1 MSEMDKSL
9 ERLGVLFAQ
18 PVPMLVL
25 LGIALVFSLA
35 YTLKP
40 EWFLKH
46 KYIYEEIP
54 EDTIKV
60 AKAVGA
66 VLSVALAAGIVYYLY
81 RLIAG

>member
-1 MSEMDKSL
+1 M
-9 ERLGVLFAQ
+9 
-18 PVPMLVL
+18 
-25 LGIALVFSLA
+25 
-35 YTLKP
+35 
-40 EWFLKH
+40 KH